1 MALRSTA
8 ILVCFAIAA
17 RAATGAKMSVRRHAA
32 VAVGTGETPITRVV
46 ELLRS
51 LQTKTEEDGKTE
63 MELYTKF
70 VCWAQNVIETKRAS
84 NAAAES
90 RIQELNTY
98 VADIDAGRIE
108 FTSERTDLEKDLEEV
123 NAGIEGATAM
133 RKKEHEEFLDAEDE
147 MTKALAALD
156 KAILVLKEATAG
168 HVQGVLLA
176 QQVRDRSD
184 ALASEGFAARSEE
197 GEALAR
203 AADLG
208 ERVLTKGDA
217 LFLRRLL
224 TGDVPTWDYKKLNRK
239 ATFKLGYK
247 ARSIKI
253 QEVLQGLQNTFSG
266 SLADAKAKEEAASA
280 QFNKLMESKNLEKER
295 TEASLTKLEVEA
307 GARSMS
313 KEEAQA
319 ELDALTDQAANDRK
333 YIDQVQ
339 VALAEKKQEWKDRQ
353 ELRAAELAAMS
364 KAIHILTNDDAR
376 DVFKRSLESQGYS
389 FLQENQQVSR
399 IRSAVLA
406 AASQIRKAVVA
417 SNGEAAGRQL
427 VVLAARIEAVNS
439 THFTEVI
446 DAIDKMVVNLQTE
459 EETDLARKEQ
469 CEKDRA
475 DDTRT
480 AALNSRTMDDFTDTI
495 TRLNSEI
502 DEIKAEIVEKTNMV
516 EETQA
521 QVAAATSVRESEHKE
536 WQSTHKDDEDALAT
550 VKRAKEVLANF
561 YSDNNLM
568 LVQQPV
574 LEAGKAPPP
583 PPATWDA
590 PYGGQ
595 TAESTS
601 IIEILHMIAD
611 DIQKDISTAKA
622 AEDKSKAEYD
632 AFEAESLK
640 QIEGLNSDI
649 TDLRSTQADKE
660 GKVTEHTESRRL
672 KSLELD
678 LVMGKLA
685 DAKPGCDFIAIN
697 YQTRLQNRQI
707 EMDGL
712 IKAKAILTGGEF
724 NAGPDPKRE
733 MKPGDAF
740 LMRRHA

>member
-17 RAATGAKMSVRRHAA
+17 RAATGAKMFVRRHAA
-32 VAVGTGETPITRVV
+32 LAVGTGETPITRVV
-46 ELLRS
+46 ELLRG

-63 MELYTKF
+63 GELYTKF
-70 VCWAQNVIETKRAS
+70 VCWAKNVIETKKAS

-184 ALASEGFAARSEE
+184 ALAGEGFAARSEE

-203 AADLG
+203 ASDLG

-224 TGDVPTWDYKKLNRK
+224 TGDVPTLDYKRLNRK

-247 ARSIKI
+247 ARSVKI

-266 SLADAKAKEEAASA
+266 SLADAKTKEEAAAA

-307 GARSMS
+307 GAKSMS

-319 ELDALTDQAANDRK
+319 EVDALTDQAANDRK

-339 VALAEKKQEWKDRQ
+339 TALAEKKQEWKDRQ

-364 KAIHILTNDDAR
+364 EAIHILTHDDAR

-417 SNGEAAGRQL
+417 SNGGAAGGQL

-480 AALNSRTMDDFTDTI
+480 AALNSRSMDDFTDTI
-495 TRLNSEI
+495 TRLKSEI
-502 DEIKAEIVEKTNMV
+502 DEIKAEIVEKTNIV
-516 EETQA
+516 EATQA
-521 QVAAATSVRESEHKE
+521 QLAAATSVRESEHKE
-536 WQSTHKDDEDALAT
+536 WQSTNKDDEDALAT

-574 LEAGKAPPP
+574 LDAGKAPPP

-601 IIEILHMIAD
+601 IIEILHMIVD

-632 AFEAESLK
+632 AFKAESLK

-649 TDLRSTQADKE
+649 TDLGNTQADKE

-697 YQTRLQNRQI
+697 YPTRLQNRQI

-724 NAGPDPKRE
+724 NARPDPKRE